1 MFAHLFLRKEVALV
15 VLAIRRVPFSVSIV
29 RRARDIGEGARSV
42 GRGMDSPSSALST
55 SNVKVVVPPA
65 KADNEQNLDEG
76 LVDTYFNRLV
86 GWPLTDLF
94 IHRKTTTNTV
104 TALSAATGCCRHSL
118 FLSQIIC
125 SASLRPFC
133 FRRQP
138 FSTAAMAMSP
148 GAQVP
153 IGLGETLDLLS
164 GYVCYAT
171 MFFAIGWRVSQSAGT
186 GMDSIAASLRR
197 SPAD

>member
-1 MFAHLFLRKEVALV
+1 MK
-15 VLAIRRVPFSVSIV
+15 
-29 RRARDIGEGARSV
+29 RAYT
-42 GRGMDSPSSALST
+42 RGWST
-55 SNVKVVVPPA
+55 
-65 KADNEQNLDEG
+65 
-76 LVDTYFNRLV
+76 TYFNRLV
-86 GWPLTDLF
+86 GRPLTDLF
-94 IHRKTTTNTV
+94 IHRKITTNTV

>member
-65 KADNEQNLDEG
+65 KADNEKNLDEG

-86 GWPLTDLF
+86 CRPLTDLF

-125 SASLRPFC
+125 SA
-133 FRRQP
+133 
-138 FSTAAMAMSP
+138 
-148 GAQVP
+148 
-153 IGLGETLDLLS
+153 
-164 GYVCYAT
+164 
-171 MFFAIGWRVSQSAGT
+171 
-186 GMDSIAASLRR
+186 
-197 SPAD
+197 

>member
-1 MFAHLFLRKEVALV
+1 MK
-15 VLAIRRVPFSVSIV
+15 
-29 RRARDIGEGARSV
+29 RAYT
-42 GRGMDSPSSALST
+42 RGWST
-55 SNVKVVVPPA
+55 
-65 KADNEQNLDEG
+65 
-76 LVDTYFNRLV
+76 TYFNRLV
-86 GWPLTDLF
+86 GRPLTDLF
-94 IHRKTTTNTV
+94 IHRKITTNTV

-186 GMDSIAASLRR
+186 GMDSIAPSLRR

>member
-1 MFAHLFLRKEVALV
+1 MERRQTVFAHLFLRKEVALV

-55 SNVKVVVPPA
+55 SNVKV
-65 KADNEQNLDEG
+65 
-76 LVDTYFNRLV
+76 
-86 GWPLTDLF
+86 LTDLF
-94 IHRKTTTNTV
+94 IHRKITTNTV

-186 GMDSIAASLRR
+186 GMDSIAPSLRR